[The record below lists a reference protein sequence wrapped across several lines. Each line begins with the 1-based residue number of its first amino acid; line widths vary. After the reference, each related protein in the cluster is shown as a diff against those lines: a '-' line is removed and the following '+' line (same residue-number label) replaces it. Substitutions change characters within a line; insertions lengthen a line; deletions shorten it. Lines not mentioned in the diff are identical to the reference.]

1 MPQSAPPLLTLN
13 AVCISGFGGQ
23 TEGGVVEL
31 EEEVNEELD
40 KRMDET
46 EEQHDLDEA

>member
-1 MPQSAPPLLTLN
+1 MPLFAALFLTLN
-13 AVCISGFGGQ
+13 AVCISGFRGQ